1 MIDAQSLARD
11 LLASLANP
19 LQDQRLIELDAPV
32 DGLVVERFRGRE
44 ELCGDYRF
52 QLQCFI
58 SGSDRRD
65 DGFLDALIGQ
75 PLTLSLRRTDGSWR
89 RWHGVCVDG
98 HHFVDM
104 DGLPRCE
111 LTVAP
116 WTWWLE
122 QRLNSLVFPQCTVR
136 DVLEQVFAEYP
147 DGAVR
152 FDLMDPLPRRPMIT
166 QYRESDWHFVRRLM
180 AECALAW
187 RFEHRQDEGEG
198 NSGAPVTLVIFDRH
212 ARHPDAAP
220 LHFHNDLSEEGRAAI
235 TRFTDGTRLTPNAV
249 QVASWHSGKVRTVTG
264 RAEEADP
271 DGLPVREVYWHHQDA
286 RFDGADQAEQSAR
299 HHLDALRVLRRVH
312 RGEGRSRTLAAGEA
326 FTLSGHP
333 RCDQGPYL
341 ALAVEHA
348 AVNNLAHAG
357 ELLGDDTLKAGQYR
371 NTFLAVP
378 ATTPVAPLYRPKPT
392 VGGPL
397 VARVVGMPGDAVTSN
412 RDHQVRIQYAW
423 QRGTA
428 PNPGS
433 LDDTG
438 GQHPGHAPGDHS
450 SGIWVPVAEALAG
463 PNWGGNFLPR
473 VDSEVLVEFRQ
484 GDIDQPVVIGQLYN
498 GEVKPPFGVA
508 REDGTNHAGT
518 VSGLQTREHDGQG
531 DHSPTLQR
539 LLLDD
544 TPKQVSVRLETSLA
558 RSGLGLGY
566 LVDYSVTPGPTRRGA
581 LRGQGWELATQ
592 AWTTVRAGRGL
603 LISAS
608 AKAKG
613 QGTQMEMNE
622 AVAQLKGAERTAQAL
637 HDAATAAGAPGLAG
651 NAAQTAFRE
660 ALDPQVDGRYTAP
673 VAGQSPFKPK
683 PGSREDSDQPVETF
697 ADPKLV
703 LESPDHIVL
712 NSDKSAAAMAGEH
725 LHITTQSDGHISAG
739 DNLALASGGS
749 AGLYSHKGP
758 LKIISENGP
767 VSLQANGGPLE
778 LLADQAITAT
788 SSEGKVSVLAKEKIT
803 LQSGQT
809 EIVLD
814 GANITFRCPGTFT
827 VKGSIKS
834 LEGGQSGN
842 TSLPALPA
850 GLFSFA
856 PLAKKVA
863 GLAPSLTAK
872 APLAPQ
878 RLADVEWEDEE
889 EETTEQEMME
899 TLTLT
904 ILPVRHAVATG
915 ALAEHAP
922 QLPKQLVPP
931 TSLSQ
936 SRETLRLLRAGYLYV
951 LLDRGGR
958 KEWQHYQ
965 VKPNGDLTRFEG
977 EAPKAPAQPEPV
989 TPNTLAVEIEKAE
1002 TVERSWWLFTPD
1014 PLTDARKADYEDNAD
1029 DYTAKGYWQTFSP
1042 KEWAEGQ
1049 TSQLDTL
1056 HGEQIGN
1063 AVTEAC
1069 LDGNPAL
1076 QQALTQDPF
1085 APAWLADDQGLIQ
1098 YANVGVL
1105 KGTLTTV
1112 TQAVSTHGAVLALN
1126 DALGAAQT
1134 LNAWRNAALDPLHDW
1149 LQEED
1154 EQGVSNDWKVQIQQ
1168 QIEQLHEGYA
1178 GKKAEGRVGQDVR
1191 VWEAA
1196 HGSMDVR
1203 LHQLEARE
1211 RQLRRVHGDRV
1222 FEEKYADQL
1231 AQSRELILQRR
1242 QETEEQAQDREYT
1255 PERQAAY
1262 KAEFEQ
1268 EYLSRLNTDKMDQVH
1283 TVFAQHSQDA
1293 ETEME
1298 RRAPEQ
1304 IAVLQSDYLQGALHA
1319 YDPESDDDG
1328 LRFAAQTGLC
1338 VHGLTGCMSG
1348 RQLLDDWWAAR
1359 SITSTNLALRS
1370 YAFNQTPIQK
1380 TVQALLISPP
1390 DPDASSLDPITPV
1403 KDLLGYFE
1411 RLDSAAAAMEG
1422 HVALGAALAWQVSLG
1437 QSLLRMN
1444 SPNLADKAMA
1454 KGLGALMRATIGKE
1468 AMKLQEEQL
1477 AYKAKTGKFGDTRK
1491 GQRRQQHAAMSSK
1504 QLQRSVQGNVDEAML
1519 KQMANSKH
1527 SNFYQTRL
1535 YGGLLFLEAIGFFMK
1550 ARQEGPE
1557 ANAWDLAASGLVASA
1572 AGTRLL
1578 AAGAE
1583 LAATSFNEVSRT
1595 AQAGQ
1600 LVHGGLRLASGTLAA
1615 VAGGVWVGMDVGYS
1629 IQSAGN
1635 KEYSLF
1641 IAYGSRALGGA
1652 ALIAGEG
1659 GIAMA
1664 ASKPFWEA
1672 MARRA
1677 TARGW
1682 TQAAGYFSMGANVS
1696 AKLAS
1701 KQAQLIL
1708 GRVLK
1713 IGGPVVFGATLA
1725 IEVLRPDAL
1734 EAWCDK
1740 SVYRKSNGDG
1750 YDDQEEEMT
1759 ELLVAIELVTR

>member
-75 PLTLSLRRTDGSWR
+75 PLTLSLRRADGGWR

-136 DVLEQVFAEYP
+136 EVLEQVFAEYP

-180 AECALAW
+180 AECGLAW

-198 NSGAPVTLVIFDRH
+198 DSGAPVTLVIFDRH
-212 ARHPDAAP
+212 ARHPEAAP

-271 DGLPVREVYWHHQDA
+271 DGLPVREVYWHRQDA

-834 LEGGQSGN
+834 LEPGQAGSVGIPSTPSG
-842 TSLPALPA
+842 TSTLAQLSPLVGA
-850 GLFSFA
+850 GISSAISVAKGPLSNLFSKFQ
-856 PLAKKVA
+856 
-863 GLAPSLTAK
+863 SQSDT
-872 APLAPQ
+872 
-878 RLADVEWEDEE
+878 RRRHDIEESEEE
-889 EETTEQEMME
+889 EETTEKEVMDDSVLTDNDEFIIRALRMEIAKLQAVLDTADVAENADLVIGVMEMATPKGVVKIVSKSVGRIEELLSRGAGLLKESSEQSVKHDFERARLDIKTAISEYEAQIDKVYERAGRRRRGQEEVNEFILAKEREALESYLNDSANDYFERVEKNEEGSIRKLSGAKQEYYDLYDEVSEYE
-899 TLTLT
+899 TN
-904 ILPVRHAVATG
+904 LP
-915 ALAEHAP
+915 
-922 QLPKQLVPP
+922 
-931 TSLSQ
+931 SLS
-936 SRETLRLLRAGYLYV
+936 
-951 LLDRGGR
+951 
-958 KEWQHYQ
+958 K
-965 VKPNGDLTRFEG
+965 
-977 EAPKAPAQPEPV
+977 
-989 TPNTLAVEIEKAE
+989 
-1002 TVERSWWLFTPD
+1002 
-1014 PLTDARKADYEDNAD
+1014 
-1029 DYTAKGYWQTFSP
+1029 KGYQEYEKKGAELVG
-1042 KEWAEGQ
+1042 KEAVWRSASEKVRAMRELRRAAESEIRKYRIGG
-1049 TSQLDTL
+1049 SIDFRGASLE
-1056 HGEQIGN
+1056 EQFK
-1063 AVTEAC
+1063 VVDK
-1069 LDGNPAL
+1069 LR
-1076 QQALTQDPF
+1076 
-1085 APAWLADDQGLIQ
+1085 
-1098 YANVGVL
+1098 
-1105 KGTLTTV
+1105 
-1112 TQAVSTHGAVLALN
+1112 VLAL
-1126 DALGAAQT
+1126 
-1134 LNAWRNAALDPLHDW
+1134 R
-1149 LQEED
+1149 
-1154 EQGVSNDWKVQIQQ
+1154 
-1168 QIEQLHEGYA
+1168 
-1178 GKKAEGRVGQDVR
+1178 
-1191 VWEAA
+1191 
-1196 HGSMDVR
+1196 GSR
-1203 LHQLEARE
+1203 
-1211 RQLRRVHGDRV
+1211 G
-1222 FEEKYADQL
+1222 
-1231 AQSRELILQRR
+1231 
-1242 QETEEQAQDREYT
+1242 
-1255 PERQAAY
+1255 
-1262 KAEFEQ
+1262 
-1268 EYLSRLNTDKMDQVH
+1268 
-1283 TVFAQHSQDA
+1283 
-1293 ETEME
+1293 
-1298 RRAPEQ
+1298 
-1304 IAVLQSDYLQGALHA
+1304 
-1319 YDPESDDDG
+1319 ESDRG
-1328 LRFAAQTGLC
+1328 
-1338 VHGLTGCMSG
+1338 
-1348 RQLLDDWWAAR
+1348 
-1359 SITSTNLALRS
+1359 
-1370 YAFNQTPIQK
+1370 
-1380 TVQALLISPP
+1380 SPF
-1390 DPDASSLDPITPV
+1390 
-1403 KDLLGYFE
+1403 K
-1411 RLDSAAAAMEG
+1411 
-1422 HVALGAALAWQVSLG
+1422 
-1437 QSLLRMN
+1437 
-1444 SPNLADKAMA
+1444 
-1454 KGLGALMRATIGKE
+1454 
-1468 AMKLQEEQL
+1468 
-1477 AYKAKTGKFGDTRK
+1477 
-1491 GQRRQQHAAMSSK
+1491 
-1504 QLQRSVQGNVDEAML
+1504 
-1519 KQMANSKH
+1519 
-1527 SNFYQTRL
+1527 
-1535 YGGLLFLEAIGFFMK
+1535 
-1550 ARQEGPE
+1550 
-1557 ANAWDLAASGLVASA
+1557 
-1572 AGTRLL
+1572 
-1578 AAGAE
+1578 
-1583 LAATSFNEVSRT
+1583 
-1595 AQAGQ
+1595 
-1600 LVHGGLRLASGTLAA
+1600 
-1615 VAGGVWVGMDVGYS
+1615 
-1629 IQSAGN
+1629 
-1635 KEYSLF
+1635 
-1641 IAYGSRALGGA
+1641 
-1652 ALIAGEG
+1652 
-1659 GIAMA
+1659 
-1664 ASKPFWEA
+1664 
-1672 MARRA
+1672 
-1677 TARGW
+1677 
-1682 TQAAGYFSMGANVS
+1682 
-1696 AKLAS
+1696 
-1701 KQAQLIL
+1701 
-1708 GRVLK
+1708 
-1713 IGGPVVFGATLA
+1713 
-1725 IEVLRPDAL
+1725 
-1734 EAWCDK
+1734 
-1740 SVYRKSNGDG
+1740 
-1750 YDDQEEEMT
+1750 
-1759 ELLVAIELVTR
+1759 